1 MASHLFSSESVTEG
15 HPDKVCDQIS
25 DAVLDA
31 CLKDDPGS
39 RVACE
44 TFTKTGFVLVGGEIT
59 TSTYVDI
66 PSLVREVVRDI
77 GYTSSDMGFD
87 ADSCGVMIA
96 VEQQSP
102 DIAQGVD
109 RGTDPAKQGAGD
121 QGLMFGYAC
130 DETKELM
137 PLPIQLSHQ
146 LAYKLAQ
153 VRKKKVNGVDFL
165 RPDGK
170 TQVSVRYED
179 DQPVAVEAIVVSTQ
193 HADKINGK
201 QVSNKQIE
209 EAIRELVIKPIVPA
223 KLIGKNTKFH
233 INPTGRFVIGGPKGD
248 SGLTGRKI
256 IVDTYGGMAR
266 HGGGAFSGKDPSKVD
281 RSAAYFARFIAKHV
295 VAAKLARRCEVQFAY
310 AIGVA
315 QPVSMLVHT
324 FGTGVVSDEKL
335 SAAVAKVFDA
345 RPGLLTQ
352 ELDLRRPIY
361 RKTAAYGHFGREEP
375 EFTWEKTPKLEQL
388 KEAAHAGNGVAAAK
402 SRPAAKGAAAA
413 RA

>member
-15 HPDKVCDQIS
+15 HPDKICDQIS

-66 PSLVREVVRDI
+66 PALVRKVVADI
-77 GYTSSDMGFD
+77 GYTGSDMGFD
-87 ADSCGVMIA
+87 AETCGVMVAI
-96 VEQQSP
+96 EQQSP

-109 RGTDPAKQGAGD
+109 RGDPAKQGAGD

-137 PLPIQLSHQ
+137 PLPIQLAHQ
-146 LAYKLAQ
+146 LALKLAH
-153 VRKKKVNGVDFL
+153 VRKKKVGGVDFL

-179 DQPVAVEAIVVSTQ
+179 DQPVAVDAIVVSTQ
-193 HADKINGK
+193 HADKLNGK
-201 QVSNKQIE
+201 TVSNKVIE

-223 KLIGKNTKFH
+223 KLISKSTKFH

-281 RSAAYFARFIAKHV
+281 RSAAYAARWVAKNL
-295 VAAKLARRCEVQFAY
+295 VAAGAASRCEVQVAY

-315 QPVSMLVHT
+315 HPISIMVET
-324 FGTGVVSDEKL
+324 FGTENVDKVKL
-335 SAAVAKVFDA
+335 EETVREVFDL
-345 RPGLLTQ
+345 RPAAIIRDL
-352 ELDLRRPIY
+352 ELRQPIF
-361 RKTAAYGHFGREEP
+361 RQTAAYGHFGREAEG
-375 EFTWEKTPKLEQL
+375 FTWERRDRVD
-388 KEAAHAGNGVAAAK
+388 AVK
-402 SRPAAKGAAAA
+402 SALGL
-413 RA
+413 